1 MVSSHVLYLVI
12 NHSPNA
18 YLGRHLLKEKRMSC
32 NDSNLIWLDLEMT
45 GLEPKVDVIL
55 EIATIVTDSQLNILA
70 EGPVFAIHQTDQ
82 ILDNMSDWC
91 IEHHG
96 KSGLTQ
102 RCRDSKTDLVTATQ
116 QTLQF
121 VEQFVAKGK
130 SPMCGNSIG
139 QDRRFINKYMPDFEE
154 YFHYRNLDV
163 STIKELARRWKP
175 EVLDKV
181 VKTGAHLALDDI
193 RESIAELKVYQAH
206 FFNL

>member
-1 MVSSHVLYLVI
+1 M
-12 NHSPNA
+12 A
-18 YLGRHLLKEKRMSC
+18 G

-45 GLEPKVDVIL
+45 GLEPAVDVIL
-55 EIATIVTDSQLNILA
+55 EIAIIITDSHLNILA
-70 EGPVFAIHQTDQ
+70 QGPIFAIKQSDEV
-82 ILDNMSDWC
+82 LDNMSQWC

-102 RCRDSKTDLVTATQ
+102 RCRESKVTLRQATEQ
-116 QTLQF
+116 SLAF
-121 VEQFVAKGK
+121 VQEWVPQGK

-154 YFHYRNLDV
+154 HFHYRNLDV

-175 EVLDKV
+175 EVLESV

-193 RESIAELKVYQAH
+193 KESIEELKVYKEL
-206 FFNL
+206 FFKL